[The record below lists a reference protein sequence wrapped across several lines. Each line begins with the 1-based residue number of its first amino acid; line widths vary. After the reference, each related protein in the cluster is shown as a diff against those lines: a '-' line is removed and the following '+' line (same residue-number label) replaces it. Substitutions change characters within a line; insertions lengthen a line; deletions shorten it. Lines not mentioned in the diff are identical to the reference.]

1 MSYHPPHRP
10 EQIAALADRLD
21 LPAGLTRRDAL
32 KVAIGTAIATA
43 FPASLLAAEAHRQ
56 GVPYRKLGTT
66 GEPVSIL
73 GVGGHHIG
81 RLDEDKAV
89 ALIRSALDRGVNFL
103 DNSTHYHGGKSET
116 VMGKALQDGYRSRAF
131 VMTKIDGR
139 DRKSAAEQI
148 DNSLRRLDV
157 DHIDLLQMH
166 EIIRPEDPRW
176 SFDKGG
182 MAAMLEAKK
191 AGKVRFLGFTGHKS
205 PDIHLSM
212 LEACKERDYPLDTV
226 QLPLNVMDAHFH
238 SFADLVLPKLV
249 EREIAPIAMK
259 TVGAGAILKSDTVS
273 VAECHRYAWNLPVA
287 TAVLGFDNMQQL
299 DEAIETAKSFKPLS
313 EKQVA
318 DLLTKTRQ
326 AAAAGEYEQ
335 YKISHEFDGTHKNP
349 QWLGDVPEVLA

>member
-1 MSYHPPHRP
+1 MPYRTPHRP
-10 EQIAALADRLD
+10 VPVPAADLD
-21 LPAGLTRRDAL
+21 LPPGLTRRDAFR
-32 KVAIGTAIATA
+32 VAIGTAIATA
-43 FPASLLAAEAHRQ
+43 FPASLLAADARRQ

-66 GEPVSIL
+66 GELVSLI

-81 RLDEDKAV
+81 RMSEDDAV

-116 VMGKALQDGYRSRAF
+116 VMGKALKGGYRDRAF

-139 DRKSAAEQI
+139 DKKSAAEQI
-148 DNSLRRLDV
+148 DASLKRLDLN
-157 DHIDLLQMH
+157 HIDLLQMH

-182 MAAMLEAKK
+182 MAAMLEAKQ

-212 LEACKERDYPLDTV
+212 LAACREHDYPLDTV

-238 SFADLVLPKLV
+238 SFADLVLPVLV
-249 EREIAPIAMK
+249 ERGIAPIAMK
-259 TVGAGAILKSDTVS
+259 TVAAGAIVKSDTVS
-273 VAECHRYAWNLPVA
+273 VEECLRYAFNLPIA
-287 TAVLGFDNMQQL
+287 TAVIGCEKMQYL
-299 DEAIETAKSFKPLS
+299 DEAIATATAFEPLS
-313 EKQVA
+313 QKEVA
-318 DLLTKTRQ
+318 GILAKTRD
-326 AAAAGEYEQ
+326 ASAEGEYER

-349 QWLGDVPEVLA
+349 KWLGDVPEVLA